1 MNSPKSELLHQVQAL
16 EENRIALTVA
26 GNFDRLECCL
36 SDNLAYGHSTGTL
49 DTKASMLKF
58 LRERTVEYV
67 SITSE
72 LDVAT
77 RLAPGIVL
85 ASGLLTTK
93 VKVVGQLKELS
104 GRYTAVWRQ
113 DGDQWKLE
121 ALQGS
126 NRNST

>member
-1 MNSPKSELLHQVQAL
+1 VNSPKSELLYQVQAL
-16 EENRIALTVA
+16 EENRIALTVT
-26 GNFDRLECCL
+26 GDFDGLERCL

-49 DTKASMLKF
+49 DTKASMLKL

-67 SITSE
+67 SIVSE

-77 RLAPGIVL
+77 RLAPDVLL

-104 GRYTAVWRQ
+104 GRYMVVWRQ
-113 DGDQWKLE
+113 SDGQWKLE

-126 NRNST
+126 NK

>member
-26 GNFDRLECCL
+26 GDFDGLERCL

-77 RLAPGIVL
+77 RLAPDIVL

-104 GRYTAVWRQ
+104 GRYMVVWRQ
-113 DGDQWKLE
+113 NEGQWKLE

-126 NRNST
+126 NK